1 MEELQELLHGMDIPE
16 NRKSDIGWLNRNL
29 AIRNSDH
36 PNFEPAISVIKSLWK
51 ERLKTLQ

>member
-51 ERLKTLQ
+51 ERLKTLK